1 MEERI
6 EEHGNAGDGGAIRES
21 IRETPKVLKRG
32 PWRPVG
38 KYIGR
43 DVWLDNGSRTT
54 ELQHR
59 VVAAEKLGRELTSD
73 EHAHHANE
81 VKTDNRPENLEV
93 LTKAEHT
100 RRHFKTGRTM
110 VALTCQGCGAAFERD
125 TRRRN
130 AKYCGRT
137 CVARAAGKASG
148 EARVTLADL
157 AGVAL

>member
-1 MEERI
+1 M
-6 EEHGNAGDGGAIRES
+6 GG
-21 IRETPKVLKRG
+21 
-32 PWRPVG
+32 
-38 KYIGR
+38 YIGR
-43 DVWLDNGSRTT
+43 DVWLTSGRRTT

-59 VVAAEKLGRELTSD
+59 VVAAEALGRPLYKG

-110 VALTCQGCGAAFERD
+110 VALTCQGCGATFERD

-148 EARVTLADL
+148 EARVMLADL

>member
-6 EEHGNAGDGGAIRES
+6 EGHGNAGDGGAIRED

-73 EHAHHANE
+73 EHAHHTNE

-93 LTKAEHT
+93 LTKAEHA

-110 VALTCQGCGAAFERD
+110 VALTCQGCGAVAWFGAPDAGIERL
-125 TRRRN
+125 
-130 AKYCGRT
+130 A
-137 CVARAAGKASG
+137 
-148 EARVTLADL
+148 ADL
-157 AGVAL
+157 GLVASLDSAGFIAKLTDEEGAS